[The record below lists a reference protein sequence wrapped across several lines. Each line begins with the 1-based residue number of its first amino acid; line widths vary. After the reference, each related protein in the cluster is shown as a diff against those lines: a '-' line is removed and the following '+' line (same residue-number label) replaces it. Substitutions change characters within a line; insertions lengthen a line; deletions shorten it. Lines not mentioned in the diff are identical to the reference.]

1 MNLLPML
8 KDVARRLKRDVMT
21 VYYAA
26 RDSRTPWGVRLLA
39 VAIAAYALSPIDL
52 IPDFIPVI
60 GYVDELLLLP
70 FAIWLVLRLTPDAVI
85 ADSRVRAAEVADRP
99 TSVAAAAVIV
109 VVWVTVVT
117 AFGFWL
123 HRAMAP

>member
-1 MNLLPML
+1 
-8 KDVARRLKRDVMT
+8 
-21 VYYAA
+21 
-26 RDSRTPWGVRLLA
+26 VRLLA
-39 VAIAAYALSPIDL
+39 VVIAAYALSPIDL

-109 VVWVTVVT
+109 VVWITVVT

-123 HRAMAP
+123 HRAVAS